1 MRYIPF
7 ALFCLLFS
15 LDAAA
20 GGAAAMIVP
29 ALVTA
34 FAGAAA
40 TSIFT
45 KKPKAPGLPKEKTAP
60 TPDDASAR
68 RNAERNQQ
76 RRYAGQGRAG
86 TILSENNTLG

>member
-1 MRYIPF
+1 MKYLPF

-15 LDAAA
+15 MDASAGPAA
-20 GGAAAMIVP
+20 PLIMP
-29 ALVTA
+29 ALVSA
-34 FAGAAA
+34 FAGAVA
-40 TSIFT
+40 TSMFA

-60 TPDDASAR
+60 TPDDAASR
-68 RNAERNQQ
+68 RNAERQQQ